1 MAALV
6 TNAGEEWTV
15 DKIID
20 VSGSGI
26 GAVRPQY
33 IAWGTGAA
41 PTETSTTLT
50 TESSEAR
57 TLATISKTGS
67 GDTAKY
73 QAVGTITA
81 TGARTITEVG
91 LLTASSAGTLWVASD
106 HTSTVLATGEGIQ
119 YTITVD
125 PE

>member
-6 TNAGEEWTV
+6 TNAGEEYVV
-15 DKIID
+15 DKLMD
-20 VSGSGI
+20 KTGSI
-26 GAVRPQY
+26 TTRPEY

-50 TESSEAR
+50 TESAESR

-81 TGARTITEVG
+81 TGSRTITEVG
-91 LLTASSAGTLWVASD
+91 LLTAATTGTLVVASD
-106 HTSTVLATGEGIQ
+106 HTSTALATGEGIQ
-119 YTITVD
+119 YTITID

>member
-6 TNAGEEWTV
+6 TNAGEEYCV
-15 DKIID
+15 DKLLD
-20 VSGSGI
+20 KTGSI
-26 GAVRPQY
+26 TTRPEY
-33 IAWGTGAA
+33 IAWGTGGA

-57 TLATISKTGS
+57 TLATCTKTGS

-81 TGARTITEVG
+81 TGSRTITEVG
-91 LLTASSAGTLWVASD
+91 LLTASSAGTLFVASD
-106 HTSTVLATGEGIQ
+106 HSSTALLTGEGIQ
-119 YTITVD
+119 YTITID

>member
-6 TNAGEEWTV
+6 TNAGEEYAV
-15 DKIID
+15 DKLLD
-20 VSGSGI
+20 KTGSI
-26 GAVRPQY
+26 TTRPEY

-50 TESSEAR
+50 AESAEAR
-57 TLATISKTGS
+57 TLASMSKTGS
-67 GDTAKY
+67 GDTAKM

-81 TGARTITEVG
+81 TAGRTITEVG
-91 LLTASSAGTLWVASD
+91 LLTASSTGTLFVASD
-106 HTSTVLATGEGIQ
+106 HTSTVLLSGEGIQ

>member
-6 TNAGEEWTV
+6 PNSGEEWVV
-15 DKIID
+15 DKLMGTGGT
-20 VSGSGI
+20 VT
-26 GAVRPQY
+26 ARAEY

-50 TESSEAR
+50 TESAEAR
-57 TLATISKTGS
+57 TLATITKTGS

-81 TGARTITEVG
+81 SAGRTITEVG
-91 LLTASSAGTLWVASD
+91 LLTASSAGVLVVASD
-106 HTSTVLATGEGIQ
+106 ITSTVLASGEGIQ
-119 YTITVD
+119 FTITVD

>member
-6 TNAGEEWTV
+6 TNAGEEYVV
-15 DKIID
+15 DKLLD
-20 VSGSGI
+20 KTGSI
-26 GAVRPQY
+26 TTRPEY

-50 TESSEAR
+50 TESAEAR
-57 TLATISKTGS
+57 VLATCTKTGS

-73 QAVGTITA
+73 QAVGTMTA
-81 TGARTITEVG
+81 SGSRTITEVG
-91 LLTASSAGTLWVASD
+91 LLTASTVGTLVVASD
-106 HTSTVLATGEGIQ
+106 HTSTVLASGEGIQ
-119 YTITVD
+119 YTITID